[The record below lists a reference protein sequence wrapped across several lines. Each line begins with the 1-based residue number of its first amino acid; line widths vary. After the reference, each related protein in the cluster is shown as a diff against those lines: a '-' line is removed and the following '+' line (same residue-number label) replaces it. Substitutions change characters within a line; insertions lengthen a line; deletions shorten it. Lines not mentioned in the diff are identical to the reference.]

1 MLAGGHRV
9 KPLRPWGA
17 SRITSLNLCSGR
29 GGCTARLELCACRM
43 HRCRGWRQR
52 PPPILP
58 PRDLAAHFDGDTTES
73 ERTNG
78 AFLLLSGMSWTF
90 EAACYSHSTSHLL
103 CRSRGIVLRL
113 SIAYRSG
120 QITRICASTA
130 VSPFSLSV
138 PILRLIEPRL

>member
-17 SRITSLNLCSGR
+17 CRITSLNLYSGR
-29 GGCTARLELCACRM
+29 GGCTARLELGACRM
-43 HRCRGWRQR
+43 HRWPEWRQR

-58 PRDLAAHFDGDTTES
+58 PRDLAARFDDDTTES
-73 ERTNG
+73 GRTNG

-90 EAACYSHSTSHLL
+90 EAAFHSYSTSHLL
-103 CRSRGIVLRL
+103 CRSRGIALRL
-113 SIAYRSG
+113 SIAWRSG
-120 QITRICASTA
+120 EIPRICASTV

-138 PILRLIEPRL
+138 PILRLIEPRP